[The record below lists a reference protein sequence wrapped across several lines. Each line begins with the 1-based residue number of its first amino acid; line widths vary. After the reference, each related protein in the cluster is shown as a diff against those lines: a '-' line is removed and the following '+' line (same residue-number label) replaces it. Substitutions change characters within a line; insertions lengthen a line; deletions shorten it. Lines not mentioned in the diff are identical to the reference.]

1 MKKKHFIKIMIDLKM
16 LITHHTDAI
25 FCEKGMK
32 HRVSDAVF
40 GCCNPEAE
48 KTKGVSKRKNLARQP
63 LPSHEGE
70 GQWWGL

>member
-1 MKKKHFIKIMIDLKM
+1 MKKKQFIKRMIDLKM

-48 KTKGVSKRKNLARQP
+48 KTAQP
-63 LPSHEGE
+63 PSVLGGCAERFQAISHI
-70 GQWWGL
+70 